1 MGVEY
6 MLKSIDLQA
15 LNKDNRKELIRA
27 CNDLKDILEFKDWEI
42 IVFNDDND
50 FGFSITQNIG
60 DKSDKFHLN
69 KNNIYYF
76 DNNIEDDHIKKLFK
90 ERKVLFIGK
99 DENVSEAEIYIPLF
113 MNKDNNKKLIGSLH
127 FTGGDGDLDIFV
139 NKLQEDKLSLLVER
153 ISDKYAIHYVSSL
166 EEEYFKN
173 FIHLIFEII
182 NEKEPMMKSHPFNV
196 AYLSNLI
203 GQALGFSKER
213 LEKLYMAAL
222 LHDVGKLFIDSRILN
237 KKEPLT
243 DEERKEIEKH
253 CEYGYNILK
262 DMLQINNPVSGI
274 ENVVL
279 QHHERFDGLGYPNG
293 VKGNNILLESRII
306 FLADA
311 VDAMLSKR
319 PYREENSIDYVI
331 NQVRLNAGKQFDPK
345 LARLMINIL
354 VNNKRMENMI
364 LEEPLLLGTLV
375 VPQLNGIKNL
385 QGILIKKNIGY
396 EFKVNINDLKE
407 NGSNIEKASEAVFYT
422 QSKGM
427 VYEYDAK
434 IINWDGNNIYISDI
448 SPKPSA
454 NFFSM
459 SWEIEGNLIIGKNI
473 GPTVTINKIG
483 GDSLSFYLEEE
494 DNENIDFDFVNA
506 IIIKFD
512 EENTLVQG
520 EIIRT
525 IKIENKIYADFKF
538 IGIQE
543 ATRDVIFRQIFRKQA
558 ELKKK
563 AKELFEE

>member
-1 MGVEY
+1 

-306 FLADA
+306 FLADS

-459 SWEIEGNLIIGKNI
+459 SWEIEGNLIIGKSI
-473 GPTVTINKIG
+473 GSTVTINKIG

-494 DNENIDFDFVNA
+494 DNENLDFDFVNA

-558 ELKKK
+558 ELKKR
-563 AKELFEE
+563 AKDLFEE

>member
-1 MGVEY
+1 

-42 IVFNDDND
+42 IVFNDEND
-50 FGFSITQNIG
+50 FGFRITQNIG
-60 DKSDKFHLN
+60 DKSDMFHLN

-113 MNKDNNKKLIGSLH
+113 MNKDNNKKLIGTLH

-182 NEKEPMMKSHPFNV
+182 NEKDPLMKSHPYNV
-196 AYLSNLI
+196 AYLSNLL
-203 GQALGFSKER
+203 GQTLGFPQER

-253 CEYGYNILK
+253 CEYGYSILK
-262 DMLQINNPVSGI
+262 DMLHINNPISGI

-319 PYREENSIDYVI
+319 AYRDESSIDNVI

-345 LARLMINIL
+345 LSRLMINIL
-354 VNNKRMENMI
+354 VNNKRMENTI

-407 NGSNIEKASEAVFYT
+407 NGGNIEKASEAVFYT

-434 IINWDGNNIYISDI
+434 IINWNGNNIYISDI

-459 SWEIEGNLIIGKNI
+459 SWEIEGNLIIGKSI
-473 GPTVTINKIG
+473 GSTVTINKIG

-558 ELKKK
+558 ELKKR
-563 AKELFEE
+563 AKDLFEE

>member
-42 IVFNDDND
+42 IVFNDEND
-50 FGFSITQNIG
+50 FGFRITQNIG
-60 DKSDKFHLN
+60 DKSDMFHLN

-113 MNKDNNKKLIGSLH
+113 MNKDNNKKLIGTLH

-182 NEKEPMMKSHPFNV
+182 NEKDPLMKSHPYNV
-196 AYLSNLI
+196 AYLSNLL
-203 GQALGFSKER
+203 GQTLGFPQER

-253 CEYGYNILK
+253 CEYGYSILK
-262 DMLQINNPVSGI
+262 DMLHINNPISGI

-319 PYREENSIDYVI
+319 AYRDESSIDNVI

-345 LARLMINIL
+345 LSRLMINIL
-354 VNNKRMENMI
+354 VNNKRMENTI

-407 NGSNIEKASEAVFYT
+407 NGGNIEKASEAVFYT

-434 IINWDGNNIYISDI
+434 IINWNGNNIYISDI

-459 SWEIEGNLIIGKNI
+459 SWEIEGNLIIGKSI
-473 GPTVTINKIG
+473 GSTVTINKIG

-558 ELKKK
+558 ELKKR
-563 AKELFEE
+563 AKDLFEE

>member
-1 MGVEY
+1 
-6 MLKSIDLQA
+6 MLKSIDLKV
-15 LNKDNRKELIRA
+15 LNKDNRKELIQS

-42 IVFNDDND
+42 IVFNDDNVL
-50 FGFSITQNIG
+50 GFRITQNI
-60 DKSDKFHLN
+60 DNKTDKFHIN

-76 DNNIEDDHIKKLFK
+76 NSDIEDDYIKKLIK

-99 DENVSEAEIYIPLF
+99 DEKVSESELYIPLF
-113 MNKDNNKKLIGSLH
+113 MNKDNSKMLIGTLH
-127 FTGGDGDLDIFV
+127 LKGGYEDIDLLIS
-139 NKLQEDKLSLLVER
+139 KLEEEKVSLLVEK
-153 ISDKYAIHYVSSL
+153 ISDKYSIHYISSL
-166 EEEYFKN
+166 DEQYFKN

-182 NEKEPMMKSHPFNV
+182 NEKDPLMKSHPYNV
-196 AYLSNLI
+196 AYLSNLL
-203 GQALGFSKER
+203 GQTLGFPQER

-237 KKEPLT
+237 KKGSLT
-243 DEERKEIEKH
+243 DEERREIEKH
-253 CEYGYNILK
+253 SVYGYNILK
-262 DMLQINNPVSGI
+262 DILKKNNSLSGI
-274 ENVVL
+274 EEIIL
-279 QHHERFDGLGYPNG
+279 QHHERFDGSGYPNKI
-293 VKGNNILLESRII
+293 KGNSILLESRII

-319 PYREENSIDYVI
+319 AYRDESSIDNVI

-345 LARLMINIL
+345 LSRLMINIL
-354 VNNKRMENMI
+354 VNNKRMENTI

-385 QGILIKKNIGY
+385 QGTLIKKNIGY
-396 EFKVNINDLKE
+396 EFKVNINDFKN
-407 NGSNIEKASEAVFYT
+407 NGDSIDKSSEAVFYT

-427 VYEYDAK
+427 VYEYDIK
-434 IINWDGNNIYISDI
+434 IINWEDSNIYISDI
-448 SPKPSA
+448 TPKPSA

-459 SWEIEGNLIIGKNI
+459 SWEIEGNLIVGKSIGTK
-473 GPTVTINKIG
+473 TTINKIG
-483 GDSLSFYLEEE
+483 GDSLSFYIDEE
-494 DNENIDFDFVNA
+494 DAGDLDLDDVNA
-506 IIIKFD
+506 IVIKFD

-538 IGIQE
+538 IGIPE
-543 ATRDVIFRQIFRKQA
+543 ATRDAIFRQIFKKQA

>member
-1 MGVEY
+1 
-6 MLKSIDLQA
+6 MLKSIDLKV
-15 LNKDNRKELIRA
+15 LNKDNRKELIQS

-42 IVFNDDND
+42 IVFNDDNVL
-50 FGFSITQNIG
+50 GFRITQNI
-60 DKSDKFHLN
+60 DNKTDKFHIN

-76 DNNIEDDHIKKLFK
+76 NSDIEDDYIKKLIK

-99 DENVSEAEIYIPLF
+99 DEKVSESELYIPLF
-113 MNKDNNKKLIGSLH
+113 MNKDNSKMLIGTLH
-127 FTGGDGDLDIFV
+127 LKGGYEDIDLLIS
-139 NKLQEDKLSLLVER
+139 KLEEEKVSLLVEK
-153 ISDKYAIHYVSSL
+153 ISDKYSIHYISSL
-166 EEEYFKN
+166 DEQYFKN

-182 NEKEPMMKSHPFNV
+182 NEKDPLMKSHPYNV
-196 AYLSNLI
+196 AYLSNLL
-203 GQALGFSKER
+203 GQTLGFPQER

-237 KKEPLT
+237 KKGSLT
-243 DEERKEIEKH
+243 DEERREIEKH
-253 CEYGYNILK
+253 SVYGYNILK
-262 DMLQINNPVSGI
+262 DILKKNNSLSGI
-274 ENVVL
+274 EEIIL
-279 QHHERFDGLGYPNG
+279 QHHERFDGSGYPNRI
-293 VKGNNILLESRII
+293 KGNSILLESRII

-319 PYREENSIDYVI
+319 AYRDESSIDNVI

-345 LARLMINIL
+345 LSRLMINIL
-354 VNNKRMENMI
+354 VNNKRMENTI

-385 QGILIKKNIGY
+385 QGTLIKKNIGY
-396 EFKVNINDLKE
+396 EFKVNINDFKN
-407 NGSNIEKASEAVFYT
+407 NGDSIDKSSEAVFYT

-427 VYEYDAK
+427 VYEYDIK
-434 IINWDGNNIYISDI
+434 IINWEDSNIYISDI
-448 SPKPSA
+448 TPKPSA

-459 SWEIEGNLIIGKNI
+459 SWEIEGNLIVGKSIGTK
-473 GPTVTINKIG
+473 TTINKIG
-483 GDSLSFYLEEE
+483 GDSLSFYIDEE
-494 DNENIDFDFVNA
+494 DAGDLNLDDVNA
-506 IIIKFD
+506 IVIKFD

-538 IGIQE
+538 IGIPE
-543 ATRDVIFRQIFRKQA
+543 ATRDVIFRQIFKKQA

>member
-1 MGVEY
+1 
-6 MLKSIDLQA
+6 MLKSIDLQV

-42 IVFNDDND
+42 IVFNDEND

-306 FLADA
+306 FLADS

-319 PYREENSIDYVI
+319 PYREESSIDYVI

-407 NGSNIEKASEAVFYT
+407 NGGNIEKASEAVFYT

-427 VYEYDAK
+427 VYEYDVK
-434 IINWDGNNIYISDI
+434 IINWNGNNIYISDI

-459 SWEIEGNLIIGKNI
+459 SWEIEGNLIIGKSI
-473 GPTVTINKIG
+473 GSTVTINKIG

-558 ELKKK
+558 ELKKR
-563 AKELFEE
+563 AKDLFEE

>member
-1 MGVEY
+1 
-6 MLKSIDLQA
+6 MLKSIDLQV

-42 IVFNDDND
+42 IVFNDEND

-60 DKSDKFHLN
+60 DKSDKFYLN

-76 DNNIEDDHIKKLFK
+76 DNNIEDDYIKKLFK

-113 MNKDNNKKLIGSLH
+113 MNKDNNKKLIGTLH
-127 FTGGDGDLDIFV
+127 LTGGDGDLDIFI
-139 NKLQEDKLSLLVER
+139 NKLQEDKLSLLVEK

-196 AYLSNLI
+196 AYLSNLL
-203 GQALGFSKER
+203 GRALGFSQER

-222 LHDVGKLFIDSRILN
+222 LHDVGKLFIDSGILN

-262 DMLQINNPVSGI
+262 DMLHINNPISGI

-306 FLADA
+306 FLADS

-319 PYREENSIDYVI
+319 PYREESSIDYVI

-407 NGSNIEKASEAVFYT
+407 NGGNIEKASEAVFYT

-434 IINWDGNNIYISDI
+434 IINWNGNNIYISDI

-459 SWEIEGNLIIGKNI
+459 SWEIEGNLIIGKSI
-473 GPTVTINKIG
+473 GSTVTINKIG

-558 ELKKK
+558 ELKKR
-563 AKELFEE
+563 AKDLFEE

>member
-1 MGVEY
+1 

-306 FLADA
+306 FLADS

-459 SWEIEGNLIIGKNI
+459 SWEIEGNLIIGKSI
-473 GPTVTINKIG
+473 GSTVTINKIG

-558 ELKKK
+558 ELKKR
-563 AKELFEE
+563 AKDLFEE

>member
-1 MGVEY
+1 

-50 FGFSITQNIG
+50 FGFRITQNIG
-60 DKSDKFHLN
+60 DKSDMFHLN

-113 MNKDNNKKLIGSLH
+113 MNKDNNKKLIGTLH

-182 NEKEPMMKSHPFNV
+182 NEKDPLMKSHPYNV
-196 AYLSNLI
+196 AYLSNLL
-203 GQALGFSKER
+203 GQTLGFPQER

-253 CEYGYNILK
+253 CEYGYSILK
-262 DMLQINNPVSGI
+262 DMLHINNPISGI

-319 PYREENSIDYVI
+319 AYRDESSIDNVI

-407 NGSNIEKASEAVFYT
+407 NGGNIEKASEAVFYT

-434 IINWDGNNIYISDI
+434 IINWNGNNIYISDI

-459 SWEIEGNLIIGKNI
+459 SWEIEGNLIIGKSI
-473 GPTVTINKIG
+473 GSTVTINKIG

-558 ELKKK
+558 ELKKR
-563 AKELFEE
+563 AKDLFEE

>member
-1 MGVEY
+1 
-6 MLKSIDLQA
+6 MLKSIDLKV
-15 LNKDNRKELIRA
+15 LNKDNRKELIQS

-42 IVFNDDND
+42 IVFNDDNVL
-50 FGFSITQNIG
+50 GFRITQNI
-60 DKSDKFHLN
+60 DNKTDKFHIN

-76 DNNIEDDHIKKLFK
+76 NSDIEDDYIKKLIK

-99 DENVSEAEIYIPLF
+99 DEKISESELYIPLF
-113 MNKDNNKKLIGSLH
+113 MNKDNSKMLIGTLH
-127 FTGGDGDLDIFV
+127 LKGGYEDIDLLIS
-139 NKLQEDKLSLLVER
+139 KLEEEKVSLLVEK
-153 ISDKYAIHYVSSL
+153 ISDKYSIHYISSL
-166 EEEYFKN
+166 DEQYFKN

-182 NEKEPMMKSHPFNV
+182 NEKDPLMKSHPYNV
-196 AYLSNLI
+196 AYLSNLL
-203 GQALGFSKER
+203 GQTLGFPQER

-237 KKEPLT
+237 KKGSLT
-243 DEERKEIEKH
+243 DEERREIEKH
-253 CEYGYNILK
+253 SVYGYNILK
-262 DMLQINNPVSGI
+262 DILKKNNSLSGI
-274 ENVVL
+274 EEIIL
-279 QHHERFDGLGYPNG
+279 QHHERFDGSGYPNKI
-293 VKGNNILLESRII
+293 KGNSILLESRII

-319 PYREENSIDYVI
+319 AYRDESSIDNVI

-345 LARLMINIL
+345 LSRLMINIL
-354 VNNKRMENMI
+354 VNNKRMENTI

-385 QGILIKKNIGY
+385 QGTLIKKNIGY
-396 EFKVNINDLKE
+396 EFKVNINDFKN
-407 NGSNIEKASEAVFYT
+407 NGDSIDKSSEAVFYT

-427 VYEYDAK
+427 VYEYDIK
-434 IINWDGNNIYISDI
+434 IINWEDSNIYISDI
-448 SPKPSA
+448 TPKPSA

-459 SWEIEGNLIIGKNI
+459 SWEIEGNLIVGKSIGTK
-473 GPTVTINKIG
+473 TTINKIG
-483 GDSLSFYLEEE
+483 GDSLSFYIDEE
-494 DNENIDFDFVNA
+494 DAGDLDLDDVNA
-506 IIIKFD
+506 IVIKFD

-538 IGIQE
+538 IGIPE
-543 ATRDVIFRQIFRKQA
+543 ATRDAIFRQIFKKQA

>member
-1 MGVEY
+1 
-6 MLKSIDLQA
+6 MLKSIDLKV
-15 LNKDNRKELIRA
+15 LNKDNRKELIQS

-42 IVFNDDND
+42 IVFNDDNVL
-50 FGFSITQNIG
+50 GFRITQNI
-60 DKSDKFHLN
+60 DNKTDKFHIN

-76 DNNIEDDHIKKLFK
+76 NSDIEDDYIKKLIK

-99 DENVSEAEIYIPLF
+99 DEKVSESELYIPLF
-113 MNKDNNKKLIGSLH
+113 MNKDNSKMLIGTLH
-127 FTGGDGDLDIFV
+127 LKGGYEDIDLLIS
-139 NKLQEDKLSLLVER
+139 KLEEEKVSLLVEK
-153 ISDKYAIHYVSSL
+153 ISDKYSIHYISSL
-166 EEEYFKN
+166 DEQYFKN

-182 NEKEPMMKSHPFNV
+182 NEKDPLMKSHPYNV
-196 AYLSNLI
+196 AYLSNLL
-203 GQALGFSKER
+203 GQTLGFPQER

-237 KKEPLT
+237 KKGSLT
-243 DEERKEIEKH
+243 DEERREIEKH
-253 CEYGYNILK
+253 SVYGYNILK
-262 DMLQINNPVSGI
+262 DILKKNNSLSGI
-274 ENVVL
+274 EEIIL
-279 QHHERFDGLGYPNG
+279 QHHERFDGSGYPNKI
-293 VKGNNILLESRII
+293 KGNSILLESRII

-319 PYREENSIDYVI
+319 AYRDESSIDNVI

-345 LARLMINIL
+345 LSRLMINIL
-354 VNNKRMENMI
+354 VNNKRMENTI

-385 QGILIKKNIGY
+385 QGTLIKKNIGY
-396 EFKVNINDLKE
+396 EFKVNINDFKN
-407 NGSNIEKASEAVFYT
+407 NGDSIDKSSEAVFYT

-427 VYEYDAK
+427 VYEYDIK
-434 IINWDGNNIYISDI
+434 IINWEDSNIYISDI
-448 SPKPSA
+448 TPKPSA

-459 SWEIEGNLIIGKNI
+459 SWEIEGNLIVGKSIGTK
-473 GPTVTINKIG
+473 TTINKIG
-483 GDSLSFYLEEE
+483 GDSLSFYIDEE
-494 DNENIDFDFVNA
+494 DAGDLNLDDVNA
-506 IIIKFD
+506 IVIKFD

-538 IGIQE
+538 IGIPE
-543 ATRDVIFRQIFRKQA
+543 ATRDVIFRQIFKKQA